1 MRIRSKMAAALAV
14 AGALAFTQD
23 AFAQD
28 YPTPSF
34 DCANVMSPQE
44 LQICRSQELS
54 ELDGRHGSLVE
65 RAIRTSPNRD
75 ETRAEMDA
83 WLERVR
89 NPCQTDSCLVDAYTS
104 HIRELERIVPAVMPQ
119 PAFTAPARRDLA
131 TAAKAA
137 PEPVKPAAVK
147 TAPPPE
153 PVGADDDDGEDEDES
168 PGSAIVIALAA
179 LALAVWLV
187 FRAARRTPVNATGER
202 DASGDRP

>member
-1 MRIRSKMAAALAV
+1 MRAVLAAG
-14 AGALAFTQD
+14 GALAFTQC

-44 LQICRSQELS
+44 LRICRSQELS

-65 RAIRTSPNRD
+65 RAIRASSNRD

-89 NPCQTDSCLVDAYTS
+89 NPCQTDSCLVEAYTS
-104 HIRELERIVPAVMPQ
+104 HIRELERIVPAVIAQ

-131 TAAKAA
+131 AAVAKAA

-147 TAPPPE
+147 TA
-153 PVGADDDDGEDEDES
+153 
-168 PGSAIVIALAA
+168 
-179 LALAVWLV
+179 
-187 FRAARRTPVNATGER
+187 
-202 DASGDRP
+202 